1 MIVLSGAALVLP
13 DRILSPGTLVIDGD
27 RIVEIRADAPSSG
40 HAHPLFAFH
49 GHYIVPGFIDVHV
62 HGVEGIDTLDA
73 AAAGGSIAAIAERLP
88 KYGVTAFCP
97 TTVACGPEALRGV
110 LDQVR
115 RAREAPAPRA
125 ARVLPAHLE
134 SNFINPEYRG
144 AQPLSCLRSPNRI
157 RQGYGGPP
165 KPSAEAEGS
174 RSSAVERTAAVEREA
189 AMDREAPAERS
200 DFDAIAILAEIER
213 AAPDVGIVTLAP
225 ELEGALDLIRS
236 LTSSGHRVSLGHSG
250 ATYDEAVAAI
260 AAGARHAT
268 HLFNRMPPINHRR
281 PGLAGAILQA
291 DEVAAEIIC
300 DGFHVHPAIV
310 RTAIAA
316 KRPSRV
322 FAITDGTALSGL
334 GAGARA
340 MLGGRTITAGESAAH
355 LTDGTLAGSTLTM
368 DRAFQML
375 AGSIGLS
382 VVDAATLCATTAARE
397 LGLVGHGVLAP
408 EAVADVVVLDG
419 NFAVVQTYIAGQ
431 LVYNRAAETTVR
443 PFA

>member
-27 RIVEIRADAPSSG
+27 RIVDIRADAPSSG
-40 HAHPLFAFH
+40 HTHSLFAFH

-73 AAAGGSIAAIAERLP
+73 AAAGGSIAAMAERLP

-97 TTVACGPEALRGV
+97 TTVACGPDALRGV

-144 AQPLSCLRSPNRI
+144 AQPLSCLRSPR
-157 RQGYGGPP
+157 
-165 KPSAEAEGS
+165 GS
-174 RSSAVERTAAVEREA
+174 RSSGAAGAAAMAREA
-189 AMDREAPAERS
+189 SAERA

-268 HLFNRMPPINHRR
+268 HLFNRMPPITHRR

-340 MLGGRTITAGESAAH
+340 MLGGQLITARESAAH
-355 LTDGTLAGSTLTM
+355 LADGTLAGSTLTM
-368 DRAFQML
+368 DRAFQKL
-375 AGSIGLS
+375 VGSIGLS

-397 LGLVGHGVLAP
+397 LGIVGHGVLAP
-408 EAVADVVVLDG
+408 EAVADVVVLDA
-419 NFAVVQTYIAGQ
+419 NLAVVQTYIAGQ